1 MIGIQKGG
9 TLKYY
14 GLLAKI
20 MSKVLSDHQESELF
34 TYDRTWEEI
43 EVMLDKAEKKR
54 NQWLMKLHS
63 LPKEKNKQSIQCLRN
78 IKALE
83 GVIKTLKWVLGS
95 KGIDHPLN

>member
-1 MIGIQKGG
+1 
-9 TLKYY
+9 
-14 GLLAKI
+14 
-20 MSKVLSDHQESELF
+20 MSKVMSDHQESELF

-43 EVMLDKAEKKR
+43 ELMLDKAEKKR

-63 LPKEKNKQSIQCLRN
+63 LPKQKNKQSIQCLRN

-95 KGIDHPLN
+95 KDIEHPLD

>member
-1 MIGIQKGG
+1 MVQKRG

-14 GLLAKI
+14 GLLGKI

-34 TYDRTWEEI
+34 TYDRTWDEI
-43 EVMLDKAEKKR
+43 EVMLDRAEKKR

-63 LPKEKNKQSIQCLRN
+63 LPKVKSKKSIECLRN

-83 GVIKTLKWVLGS
+83 GVIKTLRWVLGS
-95 KGIDHPLN
+95 KDVEHPLN